1 MPGKLFFGTKV
12 VSSSGGE
19 SLLFSPSEFR
29 SLFGREFSFSSDV
42 VLVMNGDGT
51 ANGGFLKSAY
61 YSSTS
66 HNIWVAGGED
76 NNNLRVNYLVALGD

>member
-19 SLLFSPSEFR
+19 ALLFSPSEFR
-29 SLFGREFSFSSDV
+29 SLFGREFSASSDV

-51 ANGGFLKSAY
+51 ANGGYLKSAY
-61 YSSTS
+61 YSSAS

-76 NNNLRVNYLVALGD
+76 NALRVNYLVALGG